1 MSRSIRQ
8 VQPRL
13 KFIPPAFNPLVL
25 QVAQWLVLVLLRF
38 RTQPWLTAGIT
49 RIETVNI
56 EGLIDLYHQFQA
68 GKIRFLMAFRH
79 VEVDDSLCG
88 MYLLSRAVPQVARQ
102 RGISLQYPIYTH
114 FLYERGMPIWAGAWL
129 GWLLS
134 RLGGI
139 PIRRGKRL
147 DLTALRMARDLFA
160 NGQLPMTVAPEG
172 ATNGHSEIVSPLQSG
187 VAQLGFWCVE
197 DLVKAKRCETVY
209 IVPMG
214 IQYYYA
220 KPPWRKLDWLLSKLE
235 ADSGLSVLRNEQAEI
250 PDLEKYYQRLF
261 RIGEHLL
268 AKMEQFYSRFYHYL
282 PEAVSTPDE
291 SITQNQMLAARLQAL
306 LHTALQVAENYF
318 GLQAQ
323 GSVNERCRR
332 LEEASWTYIYR
343 EDLQDLNALSS
354 LDRGLADW
362 TAEAASLQIV
372 HMRLV
377 ECFVAVTGTY
387 VLNKPTVER
396 FAETALIMFDM
407 LARIKGDKLPRR
419 PQLGQ
424 RWVKMTVGEPIS
436 VTERWQNYQSSHQA
450 AKLAVTD
457 LTQDL
462 QVALEKMIT

>member
-1 MSRSIRQ
+1 MSRSLRQ
-8 VQPRL
+8 VQPKL
-13 KFIPPAFNPLVL
+13 KFIPPNFNPLVL
-25 QVAQWLVLVLLRF
+25 QVAQRLVPILLRF

-56 EGLIDLYHQFQA
+56 ESLVALYHQFQA

-88 MYLLSRAVPQVARQ
+88 MYLLSRAVPQIARQ

-114 FLYERGMPIWAGAWL
+114 FLYERGMPLWAGAWL

-139 PIRRGKRL
+139 PIHRGKRL

-209 IVPMG
+209 ILPIG
-214 IQYYYA
+214 IQYYYT
-220 KPPWRKLDWLLSKLE
+220 KPPWSKLNWLLSKLE
-235 ADSGLSVLRNEQAEI
+235 ADSGLAVQPWEAEI
-250 PDLEKYYQRLF
+250 PDPEKYYQRLL
-261 RIGEHLL
+261 RLGEHLL
-268 AKMEQFYSRFYHYL
+268 AKMEQFYSRFYHQTL
-282 PEAVSTPDE
+282 PEAMSTPDQP
-291 SITQNQMLAARLQAL
+291 ITQNHILAVRLQAL
-306 LHTALQVAENYF
+306 LHKALQVAENYF

-323 GSVNERCRR
+323 GSINERCRR
-332 LEEASWTYIYR
+332 LEEAGWTYIYR
-343 EDLQDLNALSS
+343 EDLQDLSALSP

-362 TAEAASLQIV
+362 IAEEASLRML

-387 VLNKPTVER
+387 VLNKPTIER
-396 FAETALIMFDM
+396 FAETALIMFDL

-424 RWVKMTVGEPIS
+424 RWVKITVGEPIS
-436 VTERWQNYQSSHQA
+436 VTERWQNYQISHQA
-450 AKLAVTD
+450 SKLAVTD